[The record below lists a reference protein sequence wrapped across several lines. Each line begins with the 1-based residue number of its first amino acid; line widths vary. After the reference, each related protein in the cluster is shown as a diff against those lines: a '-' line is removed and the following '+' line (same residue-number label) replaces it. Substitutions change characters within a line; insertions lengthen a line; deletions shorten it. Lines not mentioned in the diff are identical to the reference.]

1 MRISRWRSRNRFLF
15 AGATIAAVA
24 VAVAG
29 LAAPA
34 LARPSAPTSSAST
47 NARGPG
53 YPPPK
58 GIYKPFTNCPIAVD
72 NALMNESVGGDAV
85 ACVAGQAANGT
96 LKLGNIT
103 TPVVQ
108 PVNVQ
113 FGVWDPQNATFGG
126 DNPGG
131 IEQFAGGILPPPSG
145 LSSMLVTKPDL
156 IPESLTTALSCT
168 TATDPTIQHICQVA
182 QARGGRFN
190 QVFALAQSAGQLT
203 NFGVFSWTQRVKFKL
218 INPLLGSNCYI
229 GSDNNPVVVNPQ
241 LSLGPGGQLIE
252 ETDPNPAKHPN
263 TVVLE
268 LQGAV
273 ATDNTLSAPGVTG
286 CGPGGA
292 ANIAVDQA
300 LDASSGLPAASG
312 NTLTLNGNFFLADC
326 FNDSNQAKILL
337 SAIRAS
343 SGTGGTQGAIR
354 RISGPMSAAA
364 LHKMLRHMGTR

>member
-1 MRISRWRSRNRFLF
+1 MAAARVRRSGLCPPGSAGPTAKEGKEEMIMKTSRWRNRRGFLF
-15 AGATIAAVA
+15 AGATVAAVA

-34 LARPSAPTSSAST
+34 LARPSGPAAST
-47 NARGPG
+47 SMRGPG

-85 ACVAGQAANGT
+85 ACVAGQAASGT
-96 LKLGNIT
+96 LTLGNIT
-103 TPVVQ
+103 TPVVRA
-108 PVNVQ
+108 VTVQ

-131 IEQFAGGILPPPSG
+131 IEQFAGGILPPPPG

-168 TATDPTIQHICQVA
+168 TATDPAIQHICQVA

-241 LSLGPGGQLIE
+241 LSLGSGGQLIE

-273 ATDNTLSAPGVTG
+273 AADNTLSAPGVTG

-312 NTLTLNGNFFLADC
+312 NTLTLNGNFFLA
-326 FNDSNQAKILL
+326 
-337 SAIRAS
+337 
-343 SGTGGTQGAIR
+343 
-354 RISGPMSAAA
+354 
-364 LHKMLRHMGTR
+364 

>member
-1 MRISRWRSRNRFLF
+1 M
-15 AGATIAAVA
+15 
-24 VAVAG
+24 
-29 LAAPA
+29 
-34 LARPSAPTSSAST
+34 
-47 NARGPG
+47 RGPG
-53 YPPPK
+53 YPPPE

-96 LKLGNIT
+96 LTLGNIT

-108 PVNVQ
+108 PVLVQ
-113 FGVWDPQNATFGG
+113 FGVWDPQNATLGG
-126 DNPGG
+126 DNTGG
-131 IEQFAGGILPPPSG
+131 GDQFAGGILPPPSG

-156 IPESLTTALSCT
+156 IPSSLTTALSCA
-168 TATDPTIQHICQVA
+168 TATDPTIQHICHVA

-218 INPLLGSNCYI
+218 INPLLGSSCSI

-241 LSLGPGGQLIE
+241 LSLGPGGQFLE
-252 ETDPNPAKHPN
+252 FPDPNPTAHPS

-312 NTLTLNGNFFLADC
+312 TNTLTLNGNFFLADC

-343 SGTGGTQGAIR
+343 VRRGGNQAAAR
-354 RISGPMSAAA
+354 RFPGPMSAAA
-364 LHKMLRHMGTR
+364 LHKLLRHLGIR